1 MEIKLSESE
10 LQFLAEKFGGPGPKF
25 EFTAAD
31 QFTVYHPKATIN
43 CEIIGFTKRNIMIH
57 YKLGFFKNLFFSWF
71 INLEIAGISW
81 NKKENV
87 ITIDPFHFLPEKERI
102 ATEDF
107 SIQEFSLEPGLLLIR
122 LDIMVPS
129 NSLTKQ
135 MTSDSSS

>member
-10 LQFLAEKFGGPGPKF
+10 LQFLADKYGSSGPKF
-25 EFTAAD
+25 EFTASD
-31 QFTVYHPKATIN
+31 QFTVFHPKATIN
-43 CEIIGFTKRNIMIH
+43 CEIIGFTKRLIMIH

-71 INLEIAGISW
+71 VDLVIPGVSF

-107 SIQEFSLEPGLLLIR
+107 SIQEFSVEPGLLLIR
-122 LDIMVPS
+122 IDIMATQ
-129 NSLTKQ
+129 NSLNEYQ
-135 MTSDSSS
+135 PS